1 MRMAVAA
8 FVVLLSVSCSTPTT
22 ARQTI
27 PLATT
32 SSPGAASAPRTSGAS
47 PSPGRL
53 PCPSCPSVRGGY
65 GSTFEASRGSIV
77 VFGGF
82 ARRPNVTQL
91 AETWEWSA
99 GSWTQLH
106 PAVSPSP
113 RDDPAMVFVPDSG
126 VVLYGG
132 QDVADSTHP
141 VNTGEGRIVN
151 LAVDTWKWDGT
162 SWTELHPV
170 HSPELW
176 VPAMA
181 YDANRHQ
188 VVLYGPD
195 RSGGGWQTWTWDGN
209 DWSLHSGPTAS
220 PDPGRGVAGTI
231 WYDQAIREVVLFGG
245 FNHGWFDYPAVWG
258 WDGSRW
264 TNLPALR
271 APSIPALTIAAEP
284 SSGRA
289 VIYAKDS
296 GASST
301 TWAWNGT
308 SWSDVTTQPQPQV
321 LGSRLYPDPAGHR
334 LVLFGAVYTG
344 SDSWYEV
351 WAWSGSSWVQLG

>member
-1 MRMAVAA
+1 MAVAA
-8 FVVLLSVSCSTPTT
+8 FVVLFSVSCGTPTT
-22 ARQTI
+22 AKQTN
-27 PLATT
+27 PSATT
-32 SSPGAASAPRTSGAS
+32 SSTGAASTPRTTGES
-47 PSPGRL
+47 PSPSRL
-53 PCPSCPSVRGGY
+53 PCPSCPPVRSDS
-65 GSTFEASRGSIV
+65 GSTFDASRGSIV

-82 ARRPNVTQL
+82 AYRPNVTQL

-99 GSWTQLH
+99 GSWIQLH

-113 RDDPAMVFVPDSG
+113 RDDPAMAFVPDSG
-126 VVLYGG
+126 VLLYGG
-132 QDVADSTHP
+132 QDVADSGHP

-162 SWTELHPV
+162 SWREFHPV
-170 HSPELW
+170 HSPQLW

-220 PDPGRGVAGTI
+220 PDPGRSVGGTI
-231 WYDQAIREVVLFGG
+231 GYDQAIGEVVLFGG
-245 FNHGWFDYPAVWG
+245 FNHGSFDQTAVWG

-271 APSIPALTIAAEP
+271 APNIPALTIAAEP

-289 VIYAKDS
+289 VIYAKDV

-308 SWSDVTTQPQPQV
+308 GWSDVTTQTQPEV
-321 LGSRLYPDPAGHR
+321 ILGSRLFPDPPGHR
-334 LVLFGAVYTG
+334 LVLFGEVATG